1 MVPNVKPPQDR
12 VIHRDGDRGDDHFVQ
27 APRHERRLVPACA
40 CVQDE
45 ELLEGVLE
53 GLLEEVQPK
62 EVLEEALERTLG
74 EGLEEA
80 LKEADVQEGKERA
93 PG

>member
-1 MVPNVKPPQDR
+1 MVHRDNDR
-12 VIHRDGDRGDDHFVQ
+12 VDDHRVQ
-27 APRHERRLVPACA
+27 APQHERHLEPVCD

-53 GLLEEVQPK
+53 GVLGEVPLK
-62 EVLEEALERTLG
+62 EVLEEALECALG

-80 LKEADVQEGKERA
+80 LEEADMQGGKERA